1 MAAKKEDTRIKRT
14 RRLLKEGLTQLILQK
29 SIKKISV
36 RELADLVEI
45 NRGTFYLHYKDVY
58 DLVDQIEN
66 ELCIQFE
73 QELSEVFSKLDR
85 DILSV
90 FSCFCN
96 FFESNRQICYA
107 LLSDNGDI
115 NFLIKLRAIISKI
128 CLSDV
133 ISAKSSE
140 QDKIN
145 YIYISSFFET
155 GTIGLIKHWL
165 GDNTIYRKSADE
177 IATLLKTMFI
187 EGVNGLVTI
196 Q

>member
-73 QELSEVFSKLDR
+73 QELSEVFSKPDR

-96 FFESNRQICYA
+96 FFENNRQICYA

-133 ISAKSSE
+133 INAKSSE

-155 GTIGLIKHWL
+155 GTIGLLKHWL